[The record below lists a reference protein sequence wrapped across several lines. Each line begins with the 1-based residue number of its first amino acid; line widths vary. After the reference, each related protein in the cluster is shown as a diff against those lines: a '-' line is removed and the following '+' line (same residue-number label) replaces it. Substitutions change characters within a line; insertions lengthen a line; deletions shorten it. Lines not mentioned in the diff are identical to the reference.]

1 VIGLR
6 SPITTRATGCSLR
19 AYTSGA
25 PYATRGLRW
34 LPLRARGRRRIVR
47 ARSSCAGDQM
57 RTSTAFL
64 CAWLASFSMPAS
76 AERGTYQPPRHDD
89 GHPNFE
95 GMWVNMSATPL
106 VRPPGYTQLLISES
120 EARTIDSQRIARAED
135 RTTPTEPTEWTN
147 DRQIERVSGTLR
159 SSVIIEPSDGQIPG
173 NEAFRKRVATVPAA
187 ILHAMDGPE
196 DRPSSERCLGSQGVQ
211 PPILSM
217 AMGNLY
223 LIVQTADTVVFFSE
237 WLHDAR
243 VIRMSAKHAHPAIT
257 SWLGD
262 AIGWWEGDTLVV
274 QTRYFT
280 PSDRARTSPT
290 GIFLVSPTT
299 TVTERFTRV
308 SHEEMNYRF
317 TIEDPNWY
325 ERPWTGET
333 HFTRSDERLLEAAC
347 HEGNYNM
354 RFNLEAARTLE
365 AER

>member
-1 VIGLR
+1 
-6 SPITTRATGCSLR
+6 
-19 AYTSGA
+19 
-25 PYATRGLRW
+25 
-34 LPLRARGRRRIVR
+34 
-47 ARSSCAGDQM
+47 M

-325 ERPWTGET
+325 EAPWTGET

>member
-1 VIGLR
+1 
-6 SPITTRATGCSLR
+6 
-19 AYTSGA
+19 
-25 PYATRGLRW
+25 
-34 LPLRARGRRRIVR
+34 
-47 ARSSCAGDQM
+47 
-57 RTSTAFL
+57 
-64 CAWLASFSMPAS
+64 
-76 AERGTYQPPRHDD
+76 
-89 GHPNFE
+89 
-95 GMWVNMSATPL
+95 
-106 VRPPGYTQLLISES
+106 
-120 EARTIDSQRIARAED
+120 
-135 RTTPTEPTEWTN
+135 
-147 DRQIERVSGTLR
+147 
-159 SSVIIEPSDGQIPG
+159 
-173 NEAFRKRVATVPAA
+173 
-187 ILHAMDGPE
+187 
-196 DRPSSERCLGSQGVQ
+196 
-211 PPILSM
+211 M

-333 HFTRSDERLLEAAC
+333 HFTRSAERLLEAAC

>member
-1 VIGLR
+1 
-6 SPITTRATGCSLR
+6 
-19 AYTSGA
+19 
-25 PYATRGLRW
+25 
-34 LPLRARGRRRIVR
+34 
-47 ARSSCAGDQM
+47 
-57 RTSTAFL
+57 
-64 CAWLASFSMPAS
+64 
-76 AERGTYQPPRHDD
+76 
-89 GHPNFE
+89 
-95 GMWVNMSATPL
+95 
-106 VRPPGYTQLLISES
+106 
-120 EARTIDSQRIARAED
+120 
-135 RTTPTEPTEWTN
+135 
-147 DRQIERVSGTLR
+147 
-159 SSVIIEPSDGQIPG
+159 
-173 NEAFRKRVATVPAA
+173 
-187 ILHAMDGPE
+187 
-196 DRPSSERCLGSQGVQ
+196 
-211 PPILSM
+211 M